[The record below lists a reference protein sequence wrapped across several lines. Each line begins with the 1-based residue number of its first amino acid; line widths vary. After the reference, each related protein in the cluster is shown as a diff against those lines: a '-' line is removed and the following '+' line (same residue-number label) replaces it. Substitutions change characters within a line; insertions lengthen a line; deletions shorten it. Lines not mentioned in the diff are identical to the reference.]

1 MSPSA
6 VFPEKQSTGS
16 VPKTMLLFHHLRR
29 FSHLF
34 LFLLIS
40 GNPALTSAQESDAPK
55 PSESS
60 QEAVAE
66 ESSPQKE
73 LEQELTEALS
83 QIAKYRETLQRLNAQ
98 RSKLEGIRQEVLDA
112 RISRTLDQLISLSQ
126 ATTKK
131 FLSNQE
137 EYPGL
142 DVLKEQI
149 VEAMASIPS
158 LIGTELAN
166 NRAGIVLPRLDQ
178 TALEQA
184 GVLAELEIASR
195 KYDELLEALSQ
206 SNKLAAELG
215 IDTAPVEADIRRQI
229 IRGAEGASAYLDVT
243 MDHLARLRR
252 QLATLPKNEELKAK
266 IAVTERHTLAVA
278 DILRK
283 RAKKMASTG
292 IDVSWIETQLIAATG
307 ALTTEIFNWNVVTG
321 LAGQF
326 FEGIVDWISDNGARI
341 VFQILVFL
349 AILAIAWKLA
359 RLAQI
364 VTQRALR
371 TTRVRLSQ
379 LLQDMIVSTA
389 RSIVLVLGLLI
400 GLSQLGVSLGPLL
413 AGLGIAGF
421 IVGFALQDSLSNFA
435 SGMMILIYRP
445 FDVGDVVDVN
455 GAFGTVREMSLVN
468 TTVMTYDNQTL
479 VVPNNQIWQNVIKNL
494 TNQTTR
500 RVDMTF
506 GISYGDDIEKAERV
520 LREIVTSNDKVLEDP
535 EPLIHVHELGDSSVN
550 FIVRP
555 WVRTEDYWDTYWT
568 ITREV
573 KMRFDA
579 EGISIPFPQRDVH
592 LYTQTQSDT

>member
-1 MSPSA
+1 
-6 VFPEKQSTGS
+6 
-16 VPKTMLLFHHLRR
+16 MLLFHHLRR
-29 FSHLF
+29 CSHLF

-40 GNPALTSAQESDAPK
+40 VNPALTSAQESDAPK

-60 QEAVAE
+60 QEAAVE
-66 ESSPQKE
+66 ESSPQNE

-83 QIAKYRETLQRLNAQ
+83 QIAENRETLQRLSAQ
-98 RSKLEGIRQEVLDA
+98 RSKLEGIRQEVLIV
-112 RISRTLDQLISLSQ
+112 RISRTLNQLISLSQ
-126 ATTKK
+126 ETTEK
-131 FLSNQE
+131 FLGNRE
-137 EYPGL
+137 EFPEL
-142 DVLKEQI
+142 DVHKEQI
-149 VEAMASIPS
+149 VEVMASLPA
-158 LIGTELAN
+158 LVGNELAII
-166 NRAGIVLPRLDQ
+166 RDGIVLPRADQ
-178 TALEQA
+178 PALEQA
-184 GVLAELEIASR
+184 AVLAELEVASR
-195 KYDELLEALSQ
+195 RYDELLAALSD

-215 IDTAPVEADIRRQI
+215 IDTAPVEADIRQQI

-243 MDHLARLRR
+243 MAHLDLLRR
-252 QLATLPKNEELKAK
+252 QLATLPQNEELKGK
-266 IAVTERHTLAVA
+266 IAVTERHTLVVA

-283 RAKKMASTG
+283 RAKMMASIG
-292 IDVSWIETQLIAATG
+292 IDVSWIEAQLIAATG
-307 ALTTEIFNWNVVTG
+307 ALTTEIFNWSVVTG
-321 LAGQF
+321 LAGDF
-326 FEGIVDWISDNGARI
+326 FGDIADWISDNGARI
-341 VFQILVFL
+341 VFQLLVFL

-371 TTRVRLSQ
+371 SSRARLSQ

-389 RSIVLVLGLLI
+389 RSIVLVLGVLI

-421 IVGFALQDSLSNFA
+421 IIGFALQDSLSNFA

-455 GAFGTVREMSLVN
+455 GAFGTVRQMSLVN

-494 TNQTTR
+494 TDQKTR

-520 LREIVTSNDKVLEDP
+520 LRDIVASNEKILEDP
-535 EPLIHVHELGDSSVN
+535 APLIHLHELGDSSVN

-555 WVRTEDYWDTYWT
+555 WVKTEDYWETYWS

-573 KMRFDA
+573 KLRFDA
-579 EGISIPFPQRDVH
+579 EDISIPFPQRDVH
-592 LYTQTQSDT
+592 LYTQTQTGTS